1 VVVGALV
8 TALLI
13 TIGKMAI
20 GIYIGTS
27 GIASSYG
34 AAGSVLAALLWIYY
48 SAQIFLFGA
57 EFTRAYADVCSARQA
72 DRGQSVQAK
81 PGDSKQAGAKSVE
94 AAQSG

>member
-1 VVVGALV
+1 MVGAFV

-13 TIGKMAI
+13 TFGKLAI

-34 AAGSVLAALLWIYY
+34 AAGSVLASLLWIYY

-57 EFTRAYADVCSARQA
+57 EFTRAYADHHAAR
-72 DRGQSVQAK
+72 
-81 PGDSKQAGAKSVE
+81 SKQPAE
-94 AAQSG
+94 AEVA

>member
-1 VVVGALV
+1 
-8 TALLI
+8 
-13 TIGKMAI
+13 MAI

-57 EFTRAYADVCSARQA
+57 EFTRAYADYHRPNQF
-72 DRGQSVQAK
+72 RAK
-81 PGDSKQAGAKSVE
+81 PVDNGAGNNSRGSGRSIE
-94 AAQSG
+94 AA